1 MSDRYDFQHFRS
13 ELREAGILWV
23 SLDRPERRN
32 AISPEMHAEMAPL
45 FARIAADADVRVVV
59 ITGAGDKAFS
69 VGADFG
75 GMQENLDAGGYQD
88 GHPGLMVESAGIV
101 RAQLSVRQPIIAAV
115 NGDAIGLGATL
126 ALFCDLVLMAD
137 HARSGDPHVKAGIV
151 AGDGGAIL
159 WPLLLG
165 PHRGKEVLMLGDL
178 MGAQQ
183 AHSLG
188 PAVVGSQTYITSL
201 DVDPHTQRYLYYVA
215 GAHGGSQQDGT
226 PLVQFDIRTRTR
238 KVIAFLHPFCHT
250 HFGYIAQGTYALA
263 VSPLGDRVY
272 ITWNGN
278 RGTPSTPSPRKPRFN
293 TCALTVIHVP
303 AAERQP

>member
-137 HARSGDPHVKAGIV
+137 HARIGDPHVKAGIV

-188 PAVVGSQTYITSL
+188 LVNHLYPGTALRDEAQSLAERLATGPRVAIEFNKRLANAEILERVGRLLDTSL
-201 DVDPHTQRYLYYVA
+201 ALEALSFETADHREAVR
-215 GAHGGSQQDGT
+215 
-226 PLVQFDIRTRTR
+226 
-238 KVIAFLHPFCHT
+238 AFLEKREAK
-250 HFGYIAQGTYALA
+250 FGGAG
-263 VSPLGDRVY
+263 S
-272 ITWNGN
+272 
-278 RGTPSTPSPRKPRFN
+278 
-293 TCALTVIHVP
+293 
-303 AAERQP
+303 